1 MNTPSVTMASV
12 RPIGAHVGW
21 DWSDEKHDLYV
32 RLPGQIEGRPES
44 LPNTPEALHAWF
56 RALPKRFASQRIIIC
71 IEASRSA
78 LLPIFLQ
85 YRDWV
90 DVYWLNPRTLAK
102 YRQALRPSGSKSDRL
117 DCELAADIVIAH
129 PEQLHRWEP
138 NDLETAQ
145 LAIEV
150 EQRRHL
156 VDHRTLLANR
166 LKSHLKNYF
175 PQALDWLDHDLTIT
189 FAPRF
194 LNRWPTLQALQATSP
209 SGIRRFLRAHRRKLT
224 PRVEELIATLPS
236 RIPVT
241 TAPAFLQPAVAYTAA
256 LVHQLDC
263 LHADLR
269 TYDKGIATLTR
280 AHPNFQVV
288 AELPGA
294 GPVLM
299 ARLLAALGNDPR
311 RYASASQLAVV
322 AGIAPVKKS
331 SGKND
336 LTLRRLAF
344 PHFLHQTFIEF
355 AKNSIRWSRWAGA
368 FIQRK
373 QQAGWGFFRAVRAL
387 AFKWI
392 RILYALIQTGSP
404 YDEARYEAC
413 LAKRQSTYA
422 NALPAA

>member
-1 MNTPSVTMASV
+1 MNATSVTMPPA

-32 RLPGQIEGRPES
+32 RLPGQAEGQHES

-56 RALPKRFASQRIIIC
+56 RALPQRFASQRIIIC

-85 YRDWV
+85 YRDTV
-90 DVYWLNPRTLAK
+90 AVYWLNPRTLAK

-117 DCELAADIVIAH
+117 DCELAADIVISH
-129 PEQLHRWEP
+129 PDQLHRWEP
-138 NDLETAQ
+138 ADLETTQ

-175 PQALDWLDHDLTIT
+175 PQALDWLDHDLTIG
-189 FAPRF
+189 FATRF

-209 SGIRRFLRAHRRKLT
+209 KVIRRFLLGHHRRIT
-224 PRVEELIATLPS
+224 TRFEELLASLAS
-236 RIPVT
+236 RVPVT
-241 TAPAFLQPAVAYTAA
+241 TEPAFLTPAIAYTAA
-256 LVHQLDC
+256 LAQQLDS
-263 LHADLR
+263 LHASLR
-269 TYDKGIATLTR
+269 KYDQEIAAHTR
-280 AHPNFQVV
+280 AHPAFPIV

-331 SGKND
+331 SGKSD

-355 AKNSIRWSRWAGA
+355 AKNSIRWCRWAGA

-373 QQAGWGFFRAVRAL
+373 QQAGWCFFRAVRAL

-392 RILYALIQTGSP
+392 RIMYALIQTGSP
-404 YDEARYEAC
+404 YDEARYESSLTKHRSA
-413 LAKRQSTYA
+413 YA
-422 NALPAA
+422 NTPPAV